1 MKYKKVVDTCFKSD
15 MSNLKVELNAG
26 ATEIHT
32 HGGSVTESAMEARII
47 EYLQESSIIE
57 VNFQV

>member
-1 MKYKKVVDTCFKSD
+1 MKYKNVVDTCFKSY
-15 MSNLKVELNAG
+15 MSNLKVEFNESV
-26 ATEIHT
+26 TDIHT

-47 EYLQESSIIE
+47 EYLQGSSIIE